1 MITSVLNNNLIS
13 NIADKKDTLTTKV
26 DFADVMND
34 TIKDIYKVNFKYYTK
49 PENSQ
54 PITTKSMQKMY
65 QGLEDRAKETY
76 IRIHKAEKYAD
87 NYRTASNDKNVDAS
101 ELRDMYM
108 QHVVEMNSPLVPL
121 DI

>member
-1 MITSVLNNNLIS
+1 MITSILNNNLIS
-13 NIADKKDTLTTKV
+13 NIDAKKDTLTSKV
-26 DFADVMND
+26 DFDDVMND

-76 IRIHKAEKYAD
+76 LRINKAEKYAD

-108 QHVVEMNSPLVPL
+108 QHVIEMNSPLVPL
-121 DI
+121 KG